1 MKRILV
7 TIIKHYCPNSHTPTS
22 GSARHAHPGP
32 RLGIS
37 ILKALVFVG
46 LLSNCFISNVEARMP
61 AEEIQLPSVQGWR
74 ISAIR
79 RFSNSVTCSAQK
91 TDENGLG
98 ITLLATT
105 AENRGG
111 KWFFGVLSPS
121 QHLKQGVQEALAR
134 LSLNGNPVVE
144 GKALAVGNT
153 TGNKTT
159 ATCVRFDFPSIDAHV
174 EDIEAARVVEL
185 QVDGLDP
192 LKLESLSPI
201 ISAIKKC
208 LKESSNPAF
217 WKDAKDVC
225 N

>member
-1 MKRILV
+1 MKRILA

-46 LLSNCFISNVEARMP
+46 VLANCLISNVEALGP

-74 ISAIR
+74 MSAVR
-79 RFSNSVTCSAQK
+79 RSGNSVTCYARK
-91 TDENGLG
+91 TDENGVG
-98 ITLLATT
+98 MTLLATT
-105 AENRGG
+105 AEYRDG
-111 KWFFGVLSPS
+111 KWFLGVLSPS
-121 QHLKQGVQEALAR
+121 QHLKQGVQEASAR

-153 TGNKTT
+153 IGNKTT
-159 ATCVRFDFPSIDAHV
+159 ATCVRFEFPAIDAHV
-174 EDIEAARVVEL
+174 ENIEAARVVEL

-192 LKLESLSPI
+192 LKLEVVAPI

-208 LKESSNPAF
+208 LKESSNSGF
-217 WKDAKDVC
+217 WKDAKGVC

>member
-1 MKRILV
+1 MKRILA
-7 TIIKHYCPNSHTPTS
+7 TIIQHYCPNSHTPTS
-22 GSARHAHPGP
+22 GSVRHSHPGP

-37 ILKALVFVG
+37 VLKALVFVG
-46 LLSNCFISNVEARMP
+46 LLANCFISNVEALVP

-74 ISAIR
+74 ISAVR
-79 RFSNSVTCSAQK
+79 RSGGSVTCSAQK
-91 TDENGLG
+91 TDENGVAM
-98 ITLLATT
+98 TLLATT
-105 AENRGG
+105 AEYRDG
-111 KWFFGVLSPS
+111 KWFLGVLSPN

-144 GKALAVGNT
+144 GKALAVSKT

-159 ATCVRFDFPSIDAHV
+159 ATCVRFDFPAIDAHV
-174 EDIEAARVVEL
+174 ENIEAARVVEL

>member
-1 MKRILV
+1 MKRILA
-7 TIIKHYCPNSHTPTS
+7 TIINHFCSISLTKSS

-46 LLSNCFISNVEARMP
+46 VLANCLISNVEARGP

-74 ISAIR
+74 MSAVR
-79 RFSNSVTCSAQK
+79 RSGSSVTCSAQK
-91 TDENGLG
+91 TDENGVVM
-98 ITLLATT
+98 TLLATT
-105 AENRGG
+105 AEYRGG
-111 KWFFGVLSPS
+111 KWFLGVLYPS

-153 TGNKTT
+153 TDNKTT
-159 ATCVRFDFPSIDAHV
+159 ATCVRFDFPAIDAHV
-174 EDIEAARVVEL
+174 ENIEAARVVEL

-192 LKLESLSPI
+192 LKLESLAPI